1 MLQDDPNT
9 DSVMLDSPISFN
21 ASFSACTL
29 FSLSISWNQGKNE
42 GNSKI
47 SFLTLIRVVVTIAVL
62 LGVNLFCG
70 TCLVHV
76 WMCLY
81 LMCSHNK
88 EHVSMIKKWT
98 WFSRFITHCLHTFW
112 GLTNDVTLYITQIS
126 KTENLW
132 NLELW
137 KSSKIYGSQTVK

>member
-62 LGVNLFCG
+62 LGVNLFVVPAWCMFG
-70 TCLVHV
+70 CVYTSCAVITKSMFQWSKNELDLVD
-76 WMCLY
+76 L
-81 LMCSHNK
+81 
-88 EHVSMIKKWT
+88 
-98 WFSRFITHCLHTFW
+98 LHTACTHF
-112 GLTNDVTLYITQIS
+112 GDLLILSHYILRKYQKLKIYE
-126 KTENLW
+126 TENC
-132 NLELW
+132 
-137 KSSKIYGSQTVK
+137 GSHQRSMEVKLK